1 MRFRNVGISLVLA
14 AATVSW
20 AAAASASDLAPA
32 TEETVFFRG
41 WQYKTHIVQDNV
53 DIYNNAVGGHVDY
66 ATVTGDYPA
75 IMEKQLIAGAELDIL
90 YANVSQAARYFDGG
104 WLTPASKLPNAEVIL
119 ADLYPNIRDAWTY
132 KGELL
137 GLSYFTSV
145 RGLPLV
151 NLQKYY
157 ELGYTDADFPANWD
171 ALYDQIHE
179 MPAKGID
186 QPYLPM
192 WFNEW
197 YGISWSFLF
206 EVMNRGGQV
215 ADGETH
221 EPMLTVDGPGGETLR
236 DWKAAWNAGLIPK
249 EVLSMK
255 NSNNTEAFAS
265 GRFVFSPQAMYDL
278 ETFNNPERSQ
288 IPGHVTLLPYQG
300 QSWGLLDSAM
310 YLMTSRDRSDEH
322 TADVMRFVNW
332 YGYQNHEGKVFVADR
347 WINDSMLFSGY
358 RSVMESPE
366 AKEAITKALARP
378 EDYQVVLD
386 VYSATPYPK
395 GVWSVVW
402 APEFNSW
409 LKEGLEVFVLEDQD
423 VGEAIE
429 EINEKIADLN
439 KKYGL

>member
-1 MRFRNVGISLVLA
+1 
-14 AATVSW
+14 
-20 AAAASASDLAPA
+20 
-32 TEETVFFRG
+32 
-41 WQYKTHIVQDNV
+41 
-53 DIYNNAVGGHVDY
+53 
-66 ATVTGDYPA
+66 
-75 IMEKQLIAGAELDIL
+75 MEKQLIAGAELDIL

-332 YGYQNHEGKVFVADR
+332 YGYRHAPATRRLPRHRRTTRLIPLRQPTPPPHSRLPRSGHQIPAFLPASQHPVAWPGPKTAHGTLKDRSTYGVTGTKGRSLSVEPPWYGPVCPVVWEGR
-347 WINDSMLFSGY
+347 HREM
-358 RSVMESPE
+358 P
-366 AKEAITKALARP
+366 
-378 EDYQVVLD
+378 
-386 VYSATPYPK
+386 PYP
-395 GVWSVVW
+395 
-402 APEFNSW
+402 
-409 LKEGLEVFVLEDQD
+409 DQSHFQ
-423 VGEAIE
+423 AIE
-429 EINEKIADLN
+429 KMPKTL
-439 KKYGL
+439 